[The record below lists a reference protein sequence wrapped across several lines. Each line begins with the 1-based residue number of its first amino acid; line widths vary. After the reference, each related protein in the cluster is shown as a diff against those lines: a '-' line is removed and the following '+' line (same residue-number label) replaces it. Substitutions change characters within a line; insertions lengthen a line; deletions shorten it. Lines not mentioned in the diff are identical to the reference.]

1 MLSPWS
7 DMELILPPQWIN
19 GLLKT
24 HGVKIGV
31 NLDISESE
39 EEMAPAVSTAILQL
53 LLSLSKIL
61 KFAKYC

>member
-1 MLSPWS
+1 MIILHPNAHIVESTMLSPWS
-7 DMELILPPQWIN
+7 DMELILPPQWIT

-39 EEMAPAVSTAILQL
+39 EEMVPAV
-53 LLSLSKIL
+53 
-61 KFAKYC
+61 